1 MSFAFKFLF
10 EYGRDFIFR
19 RIIRDGFQA
28 VEWREDKKALEERAN
43 RLGKAILLPMVETID
58 AVRMGGEVRENFR
71 IRVKNMEEVYALLE
85 HLRRMRI
92 RVVLIDIEEKSN
104 IKIASLYRVHRATND
119 KIKAYLEGEF
129 CRE

>member
-10 EYGRDFIFR
+10 EYGRDFVFR

-58 AVRMGGEVRENFR
+58 AVRKGWEVRENFR
-71 IRVKNMEEVYALLE
+71 IRVRSMEEVYALLE
-85 HLRRMRI
+85 HPRRMRI